1 MDCLK
6 RAIKIADVCMSSA
19 KNLYL
24 FINLLNKYLYYYS
37 LEGVE
42 FINADD
48 INHLIELINEHI
60 S

>member
-42 FINADD
+42 FVK
-48 INHLIELINEHI
+48 ELFLTFVIDKCRRY
-60 S
+60 

>member
-6 RAIKIADVCMSSA
+6 RAIKIADICMSSA

-24 FINLLNKYLYYYS
+24 FVNLLNKYLYYYS

-42 FINADD
+42 FVND
-48 INHLIELINEHI
+48 ILMPLDYCR
-60 S
+60 

>member
-42 FINADD
+42 FVK
-48 INHLIELINEHI
+48 ELFLTLVIDKCR
-60 S
+60 